1 MLLHIRAKYVTQS
14 HRALLT
20 HLAVR
25 CEVLLQRGVLNMLT
39 AFGRQP
45 RNINKVKVLNLREL
59 KNKENLKWN
68 KHFAR
73 C

>member
-20 HLAVR
+20 HLTVR